1 MTTTISNIGNE
12 IENIISKSKNINP
25 KISEQER
32 INKFLDTINNLR
44 DRIIDRTSK
53 LEELDDLFTRLT
65 WLNIEDKK
73 EEDLLKQVIDRAK
86 KFHSRLIRNYANLKR
101 NLWKEN
107 ICRNELENYKYSIED
122 FEDSIFE
129 VEEIFF
135 SLRKDEE
142 FNDLVNS

>member
-86 KFHSRLIRNYANLKR
+86 KFHSRLIRNYANLIFVEM
-101 NLWKEN
+101 NWKTTN
-107 ICRNELENYKYSIED
+107 IL
-122 FEDSIFE
+122 
-129 VEEIFF
+129 
-135 SLRKDEE
+135 
-142 FNDLVNS
+142 